1 MHTAEAVAFP
11 FHRFAGTHRQ
21 IGEQFGEAASDR
33 IRRHR
38 DLALAR
44 LQSRSR
50 IAPGVALAAAM
61 RYRPYVQEHAAF
73 LDEEIQGVAA
83 GAGISLEE
91 AYLLQL
97 RAELAKPPATRPA
110 GETGDECTTFAVL
123 ADATA
128 NGVPLV
134 GQNADLPAF
143 YGEISIVMEVVPDD
157 MPSVLMLTPAGQ
169 VSYIGINDQGVG
181 VFANFLTCDGWR
193 VGFPRY
199 FFSRLALTH
208 DSVDAA
214 IAAIRALPRA
224 SSRNM
229 IMLDSKGTAAD
240 LETTPTRDAR
250 LDPVDGLLTHAN
262 HYVADALLDEERS
275 PANQVANSRVR
286 QARMSEL
293 LSEKRGQLDAAVMQE
308 ILRDRACYPDTLCRQ
323 PGDDP
328 SADIITFASVIAEPS
343 LGQMWVAVGPP
354 DAPPNQRYAISH
366 AGEAAPSGSVVAR
379 PSMRS

>member
-1 MHTAEAVAFP
+1 MYPADAATFP
-11 FHRFAGTHRQ
+11 FYRFTGTHRQ
-21 IGEQFGEAASDR
+21 IGQQFGEATGDR
-33 IRRHR
+33 IRLHR

-50 IAPGVALAAAM
+50 IAPDDALAAAM
-61 RYRPYVQEHAAF
+61 RYRPYVQEHARF
-73 LDEEIQGVAA
+73 LDEEIQGVAV
-83 GAGISLEE
+83 GAGISLAE

-97 RAELAKPPATRPA
+97 RAELAKPPDTRPA

-123 ADATA
+123 AGETA
-128 NGVPLV
+128 NGVPLA

-169 VSYIGINDQGVG
+169 VSYIGINDQGLSI
-181 VFANFLTCDGWR
+181 FANFLTCDGWR

-199 FFSRLALTH
+199 LFSRLALTH

-224 SSRNM
+224 SSRNLL
-229 IMLDSKGTAAD
+229 MLDSKGSAAD

-250 LDPVDGLLTHAN
+250 LDPVGGLLTHAN

-275 PANQVANSRVR
+275 PARQVANSQVR
-286 QARMSEL
+286 QARMGEL
-293 LSEKRGQLDAAVMQE
+293 LSEKRGSLDAGVMQE

-343 LGQMWVAVGPP
+343 LGQVWIAVGPP
-354 DAPPNQRYAISH
+354 DAHPYQRYAFSQ
-366 AGEAAPSGSVVAR
+366 AGEGATSASEVAR
-379 PSMRS
+379 PSMRT